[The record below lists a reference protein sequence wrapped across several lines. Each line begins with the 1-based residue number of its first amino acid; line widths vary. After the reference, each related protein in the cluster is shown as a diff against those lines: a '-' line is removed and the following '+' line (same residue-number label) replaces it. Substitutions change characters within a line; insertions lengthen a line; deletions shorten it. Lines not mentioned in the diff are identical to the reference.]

1 MVKLQI
7 IGHLGQD
14 ATVNNVNGKSVIN
27 FSVAH
32 SEKFK
37 NKEGIEVNKSVWV
50 SCAYWTDKT
59 NVVNYLKK
67 GTQVYAEGAPEAKTY
82 RNQNTNEVMPQLS
95 LRVTSIQLLSSNKT
109 QNTNQD
115 NTEFLNQPNGF
126 EQTGETPF

>member
-1 MVKLQI
+1 MVKLQV

-14 ATVNNVNGKSVIN
+14 ATVNNVNGKTVIN

-37 NKEGIEVNKSVWV
+37 NKEGVEVNKSVWV

-59 NVVNYLKK
+59 NVVSYLKK

-82 RNQNTNEVMPQLS
+82 RNQATNEVMPQLS
-95 LRVTSIQLLSSNKT
+95 LRVTSIQLLSSNKNSS
-109 QNTNQD
+109 NTTE

-126 EQTGETPF
+126 ELTSENPI

>member
-1 MVKLQI
+1 MIKLQV

-14 ATVNNVNGKSVIN
+14 ATVNNVNGKTVIN

-37 NKEGIEVNKSVWV
+37 NKEGVEVNKSIWV
-50 SCAYWTDKT
+50 SCAYWTDRT

-82 RNQNTNEVMPQLS
+82 RNQNTNEIVPQLS
-95 LRVTSIQLLSSNKT
+95 LRVTSIQLLSSNKVV
-109 QNTNQD
+109 NSND
-115 NTEFLNQPNGF
+115 NSNFISQPNGF
-126 EQTGETPF
+126 EQTEETPF

>member
-109 QNTNQD
+109 QNNNQD

>member
-32 SEKFK
+32 SEKYK
-37 NKEGIEVNKSVWV
+37 NKEGVEVSKSIWV
-50 SCAYWTDKT
+50 SCAYWTDRT
-59 NVVNYLKK
+59 NVSLYLKK
-67 GTQVYAEGAPEAKTY
+67 GTLVYAEGVPEAKTY

-95 LRVTSIQLLSSNKT
+95 LRVTSIQLLSSNK
-109 QNTNQD
+109 NSSN
-115 NTEFLNQPNGF
+115 NTENTDFLNQPNGF

>member
-1 MVKLQI
+1 MIRLQI

-109 QNTNQD
+109 QNNNQD

>member
-1 MVKLQI
+1 MVKLQV

-14 ATVNNVNGKSVIN
+14 ATVNNVNGKTVIN

-37 NKEGIEVNKSVWV
+37 NKEGVEVNKSVWV

-59 NVVNYLKK
+59 NVSNYLKK
-67 GTQVYAEGAPEAKTY
+67 GTQVYVEGVPEAKTY
-82 RNQNTNEVMPQLS
+82 RNQNTNEIMPQLS
-95 LRVTSIQLLSSNKT
+95 LRVTNIQLLSSNKT
-109 QNTNQD
+109 NNATTENTD
-115 NTEFLNQPNGF
+115 FLNQPNGF

>member
-1 MVKLQI
+1 MIKLQV

-14 ATVNNVNGKSVIN
+14 ATVNNVNGKTVIN

-37 NKEGIEVNKSVWV
+37 NKEGAEVNKSVWV
-50 SCAYWTDKT
+50 SCAYWTERT

-82 RNQNTNEVMPQLS
+82 RNQNTNEIVPQLS
-95 LRVTSIQLLSSNKT
+95 LRVTSIQLLSSNKVV
-109 QNTNQD
+109 NSND
-115 NTEFLNQPNGF
+115 SSNFISQPNGF
-126 EQTGETPF
+126 EQTEETPF